1 MKTGKPEI
9 DQKIDAVYAA
19 AENKYGA
26 DAVARIRAS
35 TLTTFAPTQR
45 AGEKQRPTWLHMPGL
60 TARPWW
66 AREQCG
72 RLTEMIVAFEEASAQ
87 IRSEILRISTGT
99 MHVPYDHLSVA
110 PELIRGWKNLFF
122 FRDYQPDLALLA
134 QVPSIKAITD
144 RFQKEQFDRFE
155 LFLSV
160 LEPGTHIPPHF
171 GGTNIKLTLH
181 LPLWI
186 PEGDC
191 ALRVDSEA
199 RGWSAGEMR
208 IFDDSFDH
216 EAWNR
221 TDQSR
226 GVLLIKAY
234 HPELSVEEIGVIEM
248 FAALN
253 VQVYRA
259 LLQEKGRGA
268 HAM

>member
-9 DQKIDAVYAA
+9 DQMIAAVYAA
-19 AENKYGA
+19 AKARYGA
-26 DAVARIRAS
+26 AAVARIGAS
-35 TLTTFAPTQR
+35 TLSAFEPAQFADER
-45 AGEKQRPTWLHMPGL
+45 QRPTWLYVPGL
-60 TARPWW
+60 TARPFWS
-66 AREQCG
+66 REQCG
-72 RLTEMIVAFEEASAQ
+72 RLIEMITAFEEASAQ
-87 IRSEILRISTGT
+87 IRSEIMRINTSA

-122 FRDYQPDLALLA
+122 FRDYQPDHALLD
-134 QVPSIKAITD
+134 QVPSIKAITE
-144 RFQKEQFDRFE
+144 RFRQEQFDRFE

-171 GGTNIKLTLH
+171 GGVNVKLTLH

-191 ALRVDSEA
+191 ALRVDSET
-199 RGWSAGEMR
+199 RGWEVGKMR
-208 IFDDSFDH
+208 IFDDTFDH

-221 TDQSR
+221 TGQSR

-234 HPELSVEEIGVIEM
+234 HPELSVEEIGVLEM

-253 VQVYRA
+253 VKVYRA
-259 LLQEKGRGA
+259 LLKEKGRGA
-268 HAM
+268 HVM